1 MEGQLA
7 HSLPSLSQT
16 GSRWARV
23 VAMCKKEKAAGG
35 KADGEVKWS
44 AYWMVVSYKGVCV
57 CV

>member
-1 MEGQLA
+1 MEGQRA

-44 AYWMVVSYKGVCV
+44 AYWMVVSYEGVCE
-57 CV
+57 